1 MTDTI
6 KVRVRAF
13 ASAREAL
20 GFGDRQM
27 TLAAG
32 TTVAGLLAQLAAD
45 HPTAGLAWRRLAVA
59 VNRGYAP
66 SETALVEGDEV
77 ALIPPVSGG
86 SGAETE
92 ADGKAAAA
100 KRFEI
105 TEKPLS
111 LDDVA
116 GRVAAA
122 ECGGITLFDGT
133 VRGVTKTG
141 VSATGVSATGESGEI
156 VTDHLEYEAYAEM
169 AETVLAQI
177 GAEVQARWPAIRAVS
192 IVHRVGRLEVGEAS
206 VIIAVAAAHRQDTF
220 AACQYAIDRVKQIAP
235 IWKREVTTDGAAWVE
250 GPDWE
255 QPAG

>member
-6 KVRVRAF
+6 IVRVRAF

-32 TTVAGLLAQLAAD
+32 TTVSALLAQLAAD
-45 HPTAGLAWRRLAVA
+45 HPAAGLAQRRLAVA
-59 VNRGYAP
+59 VNRAYAP
-66 SETALVEGDEV
+66 ADTALADGDEV

-86 SGAETE
+86 SGPAEGDETP
-92 ADGKAAAA
+92 AA

-105 TEKPLS
+105 TAQPLS

-116 GRVAAA
+116 ARVAAA
-122 ECGGITLFDGT
+122 DCGGITLFDGT
-133 VRGVTKTG
+133 VRGITKPAGT
-141 VSATGVSATGESGEI
+141 ASGEI

-169 AETVLAQI
+169 AEAVLAQI
-177 GAEVQARWPAIRAVS
+177 GAEVQARWPAIRAVC
-192 IVHRVGRLEVGEAS
+192 IVHRVGRLAVGEPS
-206 VIIAVAAAHRQDTF
+206 VIIAVAAAHREETF
-220 AACQYAIDRVKQIAP
+220 AACKYAIDRVKQIAP

-255 QPAG
+255 APESHAVPG